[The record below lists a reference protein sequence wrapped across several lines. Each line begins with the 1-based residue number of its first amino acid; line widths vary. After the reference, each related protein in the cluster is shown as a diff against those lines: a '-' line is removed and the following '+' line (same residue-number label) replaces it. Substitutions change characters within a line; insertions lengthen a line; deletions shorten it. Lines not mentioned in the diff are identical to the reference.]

1 MLWVSGDEKGQN
13 MHLASL
19 RKILEYDEEL
29 GPTLTVIGEVLSQLL
44 VLLSFFKVLI
54 EIKDATASK
63 KWAKDQARLQKQ
75 QRVVFKGPVRSGLLP
90 LRGLDRDRDRSS
102 YIENPQKTGPNR
114 QRPVYSGRSQSFGG
128 YKTGPNRFWFQ
139 PVCNRSG
146 PVLLSEINVF

>member
-1 MLWVSGDEKGQN
+1 

-75 QRVVFKGPVRSGLLP
+75 QRGTNRVARVASLLTHWRCTASAITLTRRSP
-90 LRGLDRDRDRSS
+90 LSDRP
-102 YIENPQKTGPNR
+102 I
-114 QRPVYSGRSQSFGG
+114 
-128 YKTGPNRFWFQ
+128 
-139 PVCNRSG
+139 
-146 PVLLSEINVF
+146 